1 MKWTA
6 VWSEKAEKGLT
17 KLPKEDAKRIILKTS
32 DVEEDPFS
40 YLERMTNSPFYKFRV
55 GMCRIIIVVVVDV
68 VNDKL
73 ILHMVKV
80 KERSRVYN

>member
-6 VWSEKAEKGLT
+6 VWSERAERQLA
-17 KLPKEDAKRIILKTS
+17 KLPEKDAKRIILKTS

-40 YLERMTNSPFYKFRV
+40 HLERLTSSPYYKFRV
-55 GMCRIIIVVVVDV
+55 GMYRVIVDV
-68 VNDKL
+68 VNEKL

-80 KERSRVYN
+80 KKRARVY

>member
-6 VWSEKAEKGLT
+6 VWSEKAEKELA

-32 DVEEDPFS
+32 EVEKDPFS
-40 YLERMTNSPFYKFRV
+40 YLERLTNSPYYKFRI
-55 GMCRIIIVVVVDV
+55 GMYRVIVDV

-80 KERSRVYN
+80 KKRSRVYD

>member
-6 VWSEKAEKGLT
+6 VWSEKAQKELA
-17 KLPKEDAKRIILKTS
+17 KLPKDDAKRIILKTS
-32 DVEEDPFS
+32 EVEEKPFS
-40 YLERMTNSPFYKFRV
+40 YLERLTSSPYYKFRV
-55 GMCRIIIVVVVDV
+55 GMYRVIVDV

-80 KERSRVYN
+80 KKRARVYD

>member
-6 VWSEKAEKGLT
+6 VWSDK
-17 KLPKEDAKRIILKTS
+17 AKRELAKLADDDVKRILLKTS

-40 YLERMTNSPFYKFRV
+40 YLERLINLPYYKFRV
-55 GMCRIIIVVVVDV
+55 GMYRVIVDV
-68 VNDKL
+68 VNKKL

-80 KERSRVYN
+80 KKRSRIYD

>member
-6 VWSEKAEKGLT
+6 VWSAKAEKDLS
-17 KLPKEDAKRIILKTS
+17 KLPTDDAKRILLKTT

-40 YLERMTNSPFYKFRV
+40 YLERMTNSPYYKFRV
-55 GMCRIIIVVVVDV
+55 GMYRIIADV
-68 VNDKL
+68 VNKKL

-80 KERSRVYN
+80 KKRSRAYD